1 MARVVQQKKS
11 NKSSVAKPSVAKVGA
26 AQKTTASS
34 AAADF
39 ERFLKKYPD
48 TQFVDAFI
56 SDLSGAIRG
65 KRIPA
70 AEAAKIWQAG
80 VQMPFCLYFLD
91 VTGEDL
97 DPGQRSEA
105 RGDPDGS
112 AWPVPGS
119 LQLVPWA
126 AVPTA
131 QVLLT
136 MPDQANQPCRVDPRQ
151 VLAALLARFAARGLT
166 PMVAVEMEFYLADRR
181 RGSQGEPL
189 PPISPATG
197 LPDRTRQLYSIAGLD
212 VYGAFI
218 RDVAAAATAQ
228 GIPASTA
235 IVENSPGQFEINL
248 NHTPDALAAAD
259 HAILL
264 KRVIREIAK
273 RHDFEATFMAKP
285 FLDLAGSGMHVHCSL
300 LDGKGKNVFD
310 DGSETGSPLLRQAIA
325 GLVATMGEAMA
336 LFGPNLNSFRRYQ
349 PGSLVPMAATWGANN
364 RSVAFRIPLS
374 GGKARRIEHRIA
386 GADANPHLTVAGILA
401 GMLHG
406 IEGKL
411 TPPAISTGDVSQRR
425 DANLPFTLPAAL
437 DRLAAAK
444 ILPDYLGK
452 DYLSLYVDTKRAE
465 LEKFQRRIS
474 QQEYEWYL

>member
-1 MARVVQQKKS
+1 MARGVKKKQSVQ
-11 NKSSVAKPSVAKVGA
+11 SSAIKASAKP
-26 AQKTTASS
+26 KTKGPAISEF
-34 AAADF
+34 D
-39 ERFLKKYPD
+39 RFLQQHPD
-48 TQFVDAFI
+48 TQVVDAFI
-56 SDLSGAIRG
+56 SDLCGAIRG
-65 KRIPA
+65 KRIPV
-70 AEAAKIWQAG
+70 EDAAKIWQAG

-97 DPGQRSEA
+97 DPGRRSEA

-119 LQLVPWA
+119 LHQVPWA

-136 MPDQANQPCRVDPRQ
+136 MPDQVNQPCLVDPRQ
-151 VLAALLARFAARGLT
+151 VLANLLQRFAAKGLT
-166 PMVAVEMEFYLADRR
+166 PMVAAEMEFYLADRR
-181 RGSQGEPL
+181 RGPQGEPM

-218 RDVAAAATAQ
+218 RDVAAAAKRQ

-285 FLDLAGSGMHVHCSL
+285 FLALAGSGMHVHCSL
-300 LDGKGKNVFD
+300 LDERGRNVFD
-310 DGSETGSPLLRQAIA
+310 DGSEIGSPILRQAIA
-325 GLVATMGEAMA
+325 GLAATMGEAMA
-336 LFGPNLNSFRRYQ
+336 LFGPNLNSYRRYQ
-349 PGSLVPMAATWGANN
+349 PGSLVPMAATWGTNN

-386 GADANPHLTVAGILA
+386 GADANPHLAVAAILA

-411 TPPAISTGDVSQRR
+411 TPPPISEGDVSQRR
-425 DANLPFTLPAAL
+425 DSDLPFTLPHAL

-444 ILPDYLGK
+444 ILPDYLGA
-452 DYLSLYVDTKRAE
+452 DYLSLYVDAKQAE
-465 LEKFQRRIS
+465 LEKFQRQIS